1 MFLKCFGES
10 SSSGRQYPTVIE
22 ELCRHFSLADIQKS
36 TNNFDHKRLIARG
49 WVKVYKGCLQH
60 IDGSDYAVTVRRFN
74 VEDIE
79 MFKREVELL
88 CQLHHPNCVSIVGFC
103 NHKKEKITV
112 HEYNRS
118 LLYYLLDE
126 VRETL
131 PWKKRIEICIGAAR
145 GLHYLHAGLKRTI
158 IHRSIN
164 SASILLDDNMHPKLS
179 SFGLSIMG
187 AHFKEKSK
195 PIQTDLVGLVHY
207 LSLEYIKDGIV
218 THKCDVY
225 AFGIVL
231 LEVVTGVR
239 FFPIPKELM
248 GKCVEENIDPK
259 IKGKIAPECWQVF
272 IDIALRCIEDE
283 PDERPEMGEVEM
295 ELELALLL
303 HEQVDVTNIDSD
315 YTLFSKTIIIPKSE
329 GNFQYVIGLTE
340 QETVCSDK
348 EGKVVRQKSHVAS
361 YPQAE
366 AIVKRQRREN
376 ILWKDLVQ

>member
-49 WVKVYKGCLQH
+49 AWVKVYKGCLQH
-60 IDGSDYAVTVRRFN
+60 IDGSDYAVAVRRFK
-74 VEDIE
+74 EE
-79 MFKREVELL
+79 ESETFKREVELL

-103 NHKKEKITV
+103 NHEKEKIIV
-112 HEYNRS
+112 HEYLSNGS
-118 LLYYLLDE
+118 LDRYLVDDK
-126 VRETL
+126 VREAL
-131 PWKKRIEICIGAAR
+131 PWKKRIEICIGSAR

-158 IHRSIN
+158 IHRNIN

-195 PIQTDLVGLVHY
+195 PIQTDIVGHAAHLPP
-207 LSLEYIKDGIV
+207 EYIKDGTV

-225 AFGIVL
+225 AFGVVL
-231 LEVVTGVR
+231 LQVVVR
-239 FFPIPKELM
+239 GTSIFPMLEELM

-272 IDIALRCIEDE
+272 IDIALRCMKDE
-283 PDERPEMGEVEM
+283 PEERPEMGEVEVQ
-295 ELELALLL
+295 LEFALLL
-303 HEQVDVTNIDSD
+303 QEQADVTNINSY
-315 YTLFSKTIIIPKSE
+315 YTLSSKTIITRKCE
-329 GNFQYVIGLTE
+329 WRWGF
-340 QETVCSDK
+340 DD
-348 EGKVVRQKSHVAS
+348 VANKFFKYS
-361 YPQAE
+361 Q
-366 AIVKRQRREN
+366 V
-376 ILWKDLVQ
+376 